1 MTDHDLEV
9 LTDARKALVTKRH
22 ALAKTIATPGDI
34 PESAIESLIQVQQ
47 AIEVIDIALEE
58 AQDAELEDDL
68 DDE

>member
-9 LTDARKALVTKRH
+9 LTDARKGLVTKRL

-34 PESAIESLIQVQQ
+34 PDSAIEGLIQVQQ
-47 AIEVIDIALEE
+47 AIEIIDIALEE